1 MVQTQELTK
10 YINDLLSIHNFRDYG
25 PNGLQVEGRKT
36 IQKLVCGVTASRA
49 LIDAAISAEADAILV
64 HHGYFWKGED
74 PCLVGMKGDRIRRL
88 MQADMNLLAYHL
100 PLNAHPELGNNA
112 QLAGR
117 LGFSVTGRFIEDP
130 DSGIGMY
137 GQLHSPMQGNELAEH
152 IGQVLQRQPLY
163 VSGGDRAIKSI
174 AWCSGGAQG
183 YIQQAVELGVDA
195 YLTGEV
201 SEHTVHVARE
211 CGIHFFA
218 AGHHAT
224 ERYGA
229 PALGEHLAKQFGL
242 SHKFIEID
250 NPA

>member
-10 YINDLLSIHNFRDYG
+10 YLDELLNVDAFRDYA
-25 PNGLQVEGRKT
+25 PNGLQVEGRAS
-36 IQKLVCGVTASRA
+36 IGKLVCGVTASRA
-49 LIDAAISAEADAILV
+49 LIEAAIEAQADAILV

-74 PCLVGMKGDRIRRL
+74 PRLIGMKGERIRRL

-100 PLNAHPELGNNA
+100 PLDGHAELGNNA
-112 QLAGR
+112 QLASK
-117 LGFSVTGRFIEDP
+117 LGFVVSGRFIDDA
-130 DSGIGMY
+130 DSGIGMH
-137 GQLHSPMQGNELAEH
+137 GRLSNTMSGDDLAKH
-152 IGQVLQRQPLY
+152 IAKVLEREPLY
-163 VSGGDRAIKSI
+163 VAGNDRPINSI

-183 YIQQAVELGVDA
+183 YIEQAVALGVDA

-201 SEHTVHVARE
+201 SEQTVHVARE

-224 ERYGA
+224 ERYGVQ
-229 PALGEHLAKQFGL
+229 ALGAHLAKKFKLECQFID
-242 SHKFIEID
+242 IE